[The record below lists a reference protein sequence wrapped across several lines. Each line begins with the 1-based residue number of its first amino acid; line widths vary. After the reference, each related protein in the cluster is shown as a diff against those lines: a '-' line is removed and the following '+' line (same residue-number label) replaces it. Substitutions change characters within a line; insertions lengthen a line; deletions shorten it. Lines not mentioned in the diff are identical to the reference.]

1 MTRIRILVVCVL
13 LMALQ
18 GCTVI
23 QSAQWAVARYCSL
36 PEPARSVNREAVAL
50 AMAPN
55 RISIQCAGVAH
66 E

>member
-1 MTRIRILVVCVL
+1 MRLIIAACL
-13 LMALQ
+13 LLTLQ

-23 QSAQWAVARYCSL
+23 QSAQYAAARYCML

-50 AMAPN
+50 ALAPN
-55 RISIQCAGVAH
+55 RISIECAGAAN

>member
-1 MTRIRILVVCVL
+1 MMRLIAIACL
-13 LMALQ
+13 LLTLQ

-23 QSAQWAVARYCSL
+23 QSAQYAVARYCML
-36 PEPARSVNREAVAL
+36 PEPARSANREAVSL

-55 RISIQCAGVAH
+55 RINIQCAGADD

>member
-1 MTRIRILVVCVL
+1 MRLIIAACLLLV
-13 LMALQ
+13 LQ

-23 QSAQWAVARYCSL
+23 QSAQYAVARYCML
-36 PEPARSVNREAVAL
+36 PEPARSANREAVAL

-55 RISIQCAGVAH
+55 RINIQCAGVGD

>member
-1 MTRIRILVVCVL
+1 MRLIATAL
-13 LMALQ
+13 LLLALQ

-23 QSAQWAVARYCSL
+23 QSAQYAVARYCML

-50 AMAPN
+50 ALAPN
-55 RISIQCAGVAH
+55 RISIECAGVTN

>member
-1 MTRIRILVVCVL
+1 MRLIIAACL
-13 LMALQ
+13 LLALQ

-23 QSAQWAVARYCSL
+23 QSAQYAVARYCML
-36 PEPARSVNREAVAL
+36 PEPARSANREAVAL

-55 RISIQCAGVAH
+55 RISIECVGVTN

>member
-1 MTRIRILVVCVL
+1 MMRLIAIACL
-13 LMALQ
+13 LLTLQ

-23 QSAQWAVARYCSL
+23 QSAQYAVARYCML
-36 PEPARSVNREAVAL
+36 PEPARSANREAFAL

-55 RISIQCAGVAH
+55 RINIQCAGADD

>member
-1 MTRIRILVVCVL
+1 MRLIAICCAL
-13 LMALQ
+13 LILQ

-23 QSAQWAVARYCSL
+23 QSAQYAAARYCML

-50 AMAPN
+50 ALAPN
-55 RISIQCAGVAH
+55 RISIQCAGVAN

>member
-1 MTRIRILVVCVL
+1 MMRLIIAACL
-13 LMALQ
+13 LLALQ

-23 QSAQWAVARYCSL
+23 QSAQYAVARYCML

-50 AMAPN
+50 ALAPN
-55 RISIQCAGVAH
+55 RINIQCAGVDD

>member
-1 MTRIRILVVCVL
+1 MKIVIAGL
-13 LMALQ
+13 LLLTLQ

-23 QSAQWAVARYCSL
+23 QSAQYAVARYCML

-50 AMAPN
+50 ALAPN
-55 RISIQCAGVAH
+55 RINIQCAGVDD

>member
-1 MTRIRILVVCVL
+1 MRLIAICCAL
-13 LMALQ
+13 LILQ

-23 QSAQWAVARYCSL
+23 QSAQYAVARYCML

-50 AMAPN
+50 ALAPN
-55 RISIQCAGVAH
+55 RISIQCAGAAN